1 MELLSPDDPV
11 YVIDLGLTDLEA
23 GTDPPPRSLPEP
35 PKQPIRA
42 VALLIEPGTDPVL
55 IAIEPT
61 RDVVALDAAARLL
74 RVAVATGTHVREL
87 ALEHGDATLVDL
99 YRHHRLPCFIYEGLP
114 VVVPEVIRRLV
125 P

>member
-11 YVIDLGLTDLEA
+11 YVIDLGPADG
-23 GTDPPPRSLPEP
+23 GTDPHPRTLPEP

-74 RVAVATGTHVREL
+74 RVAVATGTPVRTL

-99 YRHHRLPCFIYEGLP
+99 YRRHRLPRFVYEGLP
-114 VVVPEVIRRLV
+114 VAVPEAIRRLV